1 VTYDDERL
9 YVTVKPEDVQR
20 FLSAGFKIEAP
31 TGVVMSRSIAN
42 QEATNVLKFI
52 ARDEGGK
59 VED

>member
-1 VTYDDERL
+1 MTYDDERL

-20 FLSAGFKIEAP
+20 FLSAGFKIEAS

-42 QEATNVLKFI
+42 QEAGNVLKFI

-59 VED
+59 TSD

>member
-20 FLSAGFKIEAP
+20 FLTAGFKIEAP

-42 QEATNVLKFI
+42 QDVGNVLKFI
-52 ARDEGGK
+52 AKDEGGK